1 MHRLHFSSGSSDV
14 SLPNPMQLPSLS
26 LPALPIFRCMLHV
39 WIRFLI
45 LHFLQITFSPTVQP
59 FFSCEICRPYFAGS
73 RVAGSPAYDPRA
85 TYIAVNVC
93 FYRSFD
99 CHFCALRLI
108 FISFVPVCICRVP
121 HVFPISVVSTDR
133 TPSEAAFLCSCHY
146 LPAFLFSILSNCCMI
161 FSYLLLLF
169 FCAWYSFAKLCVSS
183 PFIAASAI

>member
-108 FISFVPVCICRVP
+108 LIVFVHICIAVVFHDVPVLSLSHDFSQMLDNLCLALFAVCKSL
-121 HVFPISVVSTDR
+121 PITLQKII
-133 TPSEAAFLCSCHY
+133 LCGDVITAT
-146 LPAFLFSILSNCCMI
+146 LFLFPPVITFCV
-161 FSYLLLLF
+161 FGF
-169 FCAWYSFAKLCVSS
+169 FDYNH
-183 PFIAASAI
+183 